1 MTHMTETG
9 RIHASGRCSLR
20 RGGIAPGSEGPSAGT
35 GMSIARAFA
44 LRGECGVLE
53 INTTEDRAFP
63 RGGDS

>member
-9 RIHASGRCSLR
+9 RIHASGRRSLQW
-20 RGGIAPGSEGPSAGT
+20 GGIARGAEGPSTRAGIP
-35 GMSIARAFA
+35 IARSFA
-44 LRGECGVLE
+44 PRGKCGVLE